1 MKKLKLKRS
10 ILSIILT
17 MILIMNSVVVPVYAS
32 SVVSYNSRNT
42 FKISSAN
49 DFPENI
55 EQGQVYILTTDI
67 TLNQGQKKQIKNLS
81 GTLDGNGFNIT
92 LADKPL
98 ASNVSGTI
106 QNLGISSSGTITSED
121 TFGSM
126 VVTLSG
132 AYSKLLLCRI
142 NKIKWFFRRK

>member
-49 DFPENI
+49 DFPEVPAAI
-55 EQGQVYILTTDI
+55 FQGTFSD
-67 TLNQGQKKQIKNLS
+67 
-81 GTLDGNGFNIT
+81 
-92 LADKPL
+92 
-98 ASNVSGTI
+98 
-106 QNLGISSSGTITSED
+106 SSPD
-121 TFGSM
+121 MPFGRS
-126 VVTLSG
+126 
-132 AYSKLLLCRI
+132 
-142 NKIKWFFRRK
+142 

>member
-55 EQGQVYILTTDI
+55 EQGQVYVLTTDI
-67 TLNQGQKKQIKNLS
+67 TLNQGQPLRRS
-81 GTLDGNGFNIT
+81 
-92 LADKPL
+92 AD
-98 ASNVSGTI
+98 STG
-106 QNLGISSSGTITSED
+106 
-121 TFGSM
+121 
-126 VVTLSG
+126 
-132 AYSKLLLCRI
+132 
-142 NKIKWFFRRK
+142 